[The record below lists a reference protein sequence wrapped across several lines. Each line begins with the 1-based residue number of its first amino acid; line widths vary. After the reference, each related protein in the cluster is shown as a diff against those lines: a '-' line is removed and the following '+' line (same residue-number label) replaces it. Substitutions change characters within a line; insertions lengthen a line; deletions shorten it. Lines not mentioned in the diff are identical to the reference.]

1 MLREDAVRAIA
12 LALDIDA
19 SARCQKCAEPVA
31 EINEAL
37 NRKMSALQRSLA
49 SKLLLIP
56 VVSIHS
62 PAGWDYRCLGIVTA
76 QSTTG
81 TGLWSD
87 VTSAFTDLFGAQSKV
102 YNSKIRDGENLCL
115 AAVRMQALK
124 LGGNAVV
131 AADIDYAEVGGQRA
145 MLMVCMTGTAVHLS
159 NTDVVGDD
167 LGAITREIAD
177 NLQMLDALEAAYK
190 QVNTAFY

>member
-1 MLREDAVRAIA
+1 M
-12 LALDIDA
+12 
-19 SARCQKCAEPVA
+19 
-31 EINEAL
+31 
-37 NRKMSALQRSLA
+37 
-49 SKLLLIP
+49 
-56 VVSIHS
+56 
-62 PAGWDYRCLGIVTA
+62 TA

-167 LGAITREIAD
+167 LGAVTREIAD